1 MVTMTAPPA
10 WRAISP
16 VSSVTVCSPY
26 WKLLRNTVTGY
37 PLVFYGLCSC
47 GRSRSAAQAE
57 ALDERLVAFLVGLL
71 EVIQQLAALVH
82 HLEQPTTGVMIL
94 LVTFE
99 VATQTVDTGGEQRDL
114 HIGGTGV

>member
-1 MVTMTAPPA
+1 M
-10 WRAISP
+10 
-16 VSSVTVCSPY
+16 VTVCSPY
-26 WKLLRNTVTGY
+26 WKLLRNTVTLN
-37 PLVFYGLCSC
+37 PSC
-47 GRSRSAAQAE
+47 GWWRRSAAQAE
-57 ALDERLVAFLVGLL
+57 ALDERLVALLVGLL

-114 HIGGTGV
+114 HFGGTGVLRIAAIGGDDFLFLLGRENH